1 MSCAPSSISTLRNT
15 RKSTAPSN
23 PFLTPS
29 TAKSNTTVFF
39 AFSRRT
45 LSEAPAMPHIPK
57 TDVPSLGYFFLL
69 LTIAGLTVFG
79 VGVGLLA
86 AGDALK
92 SVGRF
97 FHELLWVLR

>member
-1 MSCAPSSISTLRNT
+1 
-15 RKSTAPSN
+15 
-23 PFLTPS
+23 
-29 TAKSNTTVFF
+29 
-39 AFSRRT
+39 
-45 LSEAPAMPHIPK
+45 MPRIPK